1 MQNPNYRIDSNKNPN
16 EKCHCF
22 FRKLNKMIFDT
33 QYDDS
38 NLYENNLFYFPIRNV
53 HWGQLK
59 LFYSEFE
66 LLLKISKYE
75 KTNDLSHMLFVYV
88 GAAPG
93 DHTPLLL
100 KYFPTM
106 HMLLYDPRRFND
118 KLTKH
123 ERVITK
129 TGDPAGWFSDGT
141 VDEVKTIA
149 NNREIVFISDIRREV
164 NEPEILTDM
173 INQQKWGIMLNAKYI
188 FLKLRMPYLKPNEYH
203 LLNYDVSQIKNKINK
218 PNENGNNNKNENKNK
233 NESDD
238 NLMYLEGA
246 IYSQIY
252 PKDKSTETR
261 LLAKRTKNNTYDM
274 TNYSIYQYDKA
285 LSHYNLNIRP
295 TCHYYKQSDDQ
306 INYILGSDTSY
317 DSVGEYYFWFKY
329 CKMFKS
335 SNNNHVNA
343 IEHLLDFSSN
353 FMKETRK
360 NILGIQ
366 CKQLFMTI
374 YENINDI
381 RRKNSKYDQL
391 INDAKT
397 FLTELPSIYAQQ
409 IKTIQNA
416 MADNTTSN
424 TASNTTSNTA
434 SNTTD
439 ETTLT
444 DNKINYKLISKH
456 IDIFERQSNETV
468 FFGMDKLIISDKI
481 VKLINLN

>member
-1 MQNPNYRIDSNKNPN
+1 MQNPNYRIDSNKNQN
-16 EKCHCF
+16 QKCKRF
-22 FRKLNKMIFDT
+22 FRKLNKTIFNKE
-33 QYDDS
+33 YDDS
-38 NLYENNLFYFPIRNV
+38 YLYENNLFYFPIRNV

-75 KTNDLSHMLFVYV
+75 KTNDLSHMLFVYI

-106 HMLLYDPRRFND
+106 HMLLYDPRRFNE

-123 ERVITK
+123 ERVIIK
-129 TGDPAGWFSDGT
+129 TGDPAGWFSDNT
-141 VDEVKTIA
+141 INEVKTIA

-173 INQQKWGIMLNAKYI
+173 INQQKWGVMLNAKYI

-203 LLNYDVSQIKNKINK
+203 LLNYDISQIKNKINK
-218 PNENGNNNKNENKNK
+218 PIQNKNEKHK
-233 NESDD
+233 SDD
-238 NLMYLEGA
+238 NLMYLKGA

-261 LLAKRTKNNTYDM
+261 LLAKRKQNGTYNM

-285 LSHYNLNIRP
+285 LSYYNLEIRP
-295 TCHYYKQSDDQ
+295 TCHYYKKSDDQ
-306 INYILGSDTSY
+306 INYVLGSDTSY

-335 SNNNHVNA
+335 NDDNHTNA
-343 IEHLLDFSSN
+343 IEHLLDFSTH

-366 CKQLFMTI
+366 CKQLMMTLH
-374 YENINDI
+374 ENINDI
-381 RRKNSKYDQL
+381 RRKNHRYDQL
-391 INDAKT
+391 IDDAAQ
-397 FLTELPSIYAQQ
+397 FLTELPSSYAQQ

-416 MADNTTSN
+416 TTNT
-424 TASNTTSNTA
+424 
-434 SNTTD
+434 
-439 ETTLT
+439 T
-444 DNKINYKLISKH
+444 DNKINCKLISKH
-456 IDIFERQSNETV
+456 IDMFERQSNETV
-468 FFGMDKLIISDKI
+468 FFGMDKLIVSDKI
-481 VKLINLN
+481 TKLINLN

>member
-1 MQNPNYRIDSNKNPN
+1 MEIVIMKGYRTTQNEYSETQN
-16 EKCHCF
+16 ENSETQNQKCKRF

-33 QYDDS
+33 EYDDS
-38 NLYENNLFYFPIRNV
+38 YLYENNLFYFPIRNV

-75 KTNDLSHMLFVYV
+75 KTNDLSHLMFVYV

-106 HMLLYDPRRFND
+106 HMLLYDPRRFNE

-123 ERVITK
+123 ERVIIK
-129 TGDPAGWFSDGT
+129 TGDPAGWFSDNT
-141 VDEVKTIA
+141 INEVKTIA

-173 INQQKWGIMLNAKYI
+173 LNQQKWGILLNAKYI

-203 LLNYDVSQIKNKINK
+203 LLNYDISQIKNKINK
-218 PNENGNNNKNENKNK
+218 PNENKNENL
-233 NESDD
+233 SDD
-238 NLMYLEGA
+238 NLMYLKGA

-261 LLAKRTKNNTYDM
+261 LFVKRNENDTYDM

-285 LSHYNLNIRP
+285 LSYYNLNIRP
-295 TCHYYKQSDDQ
+295 TCHFYKKSDDQ

-329 CKMFKS
+329 CEMQESNS
-335 SNNNHVNA
+335 SNNHINA
-343 IEHLLDFSSN
+343 IEHLLDFSTH

-381 RRKNSKYDQL
+381 RKKNPKFDQL
-391 INDAKT
+391 IDDAKI

-409 IKTIQNA
+409 LKMIQNA
-416 MADNTTSN
+416 IKNAIE
-424 TASNTTSNTA
+424 
-434 SNTTD
+434 TTD
-439 ETTLT
+439 TTKTTETTEHNRKVKT
-444 DNKINYKLISKH
+444 KLMKKH
-456 IDIFERQSNETV
+456 IDMFERQSNEIV

-481 VKLINLN
+481 AKILQINN